1 MATRSRIGI
10 ELEDGTVKSVYCHWD
25 GYISGNG
32 KILFECYDREKTLA
46 LVKLGDISSLGE
58 EIEPTGPHSFESPE
72 SGVTVAYHRDRAE
85 KLSFRTNS
93 SVESFFKSDYEEYG
107 YVLGL
112 DGRWLVASHGGF
124 PFELE
129 KEIKEIKI

>member
-1 MATRSRIGI
+1 
-10 ELEDGTVKSVYCHWD
+10 VD
-25 GYISGNG
+25 GYVSHNG
-32 KILFECYDREKTLA
+32 KILLENYDRAKTLA
-46 LVKLGDISSLGE
+46 LVELGDISSLGE

-85 KLSFRTNS
+85 KLNFRTNS

-112 DGRWLVASHGGF
+112 DGRWLVALARKK
-124 PFELE
+124 PA
-129 KEIKEIKI
+129 